1 MSPMLVTTPGTRAY
15 HPLFGPLIVGELV
28 LNAVLLLWV
37 LGLLYLFFAKGRSFP
52 VAMITF
58 MILRV
63 VGQVAGLGVAIMI
76 PATAVRIGPVAYGA
90 LAGSVLVAAIWVPS
104 LVKPRRVGAAFVRR
118 PPARTWWASWRG
130 GAGRWC
136 RGSPTCR
143 GTG

>member
-1 MSPMLVTTPGTRAY
+1 MSPMLVTRPGTRAY

-37 LGLLYLFFAKGRSFP
+37 LGLLYLFFAKGRSFR

-76 PATAVRIGPVAYGA
+76 PATAVRI
-90 LAGSVLVAAIWVPS
+90 
-104 LVKPRRVGAAFVRR
+104 
-118 PPARTWWASWRG
+118 
-130 GAGRWC
+130 
-136 RGSPTCR
+136 
-143 GTG
+143 